1 MRGLAVTTAARAPA
15 LPEVPTVAEAGIP
28 GYEVVSWHGVLGPA
42 GMEPVLVARINKE
55 VNRVRSLPE
64 VAARLLSQGFEPAGG
79 PPDSLA
85 ALLRADV
92 ARWPEVVRA
101 AGARVD

>member
-1 MRGLAVTTAARAPA
+1 MNREL
-15 LPEVPTVAEAGIP
+15 
-28 GYEVVSWHGVLGPA
+28 
-42 GMEPVLVARINKE
+42 
-55 VNRVRSLPE
+55 NRVLSLPE

-79 PPDSLA
+79 PPEALA

>member
-1 MRGLAVTTAARAPA
+1 M
-15 LPEVPTVAEAGIP
+15 
-28 GYEVVSWHGVLGPA
+28 
-42 GMEPVLVARINKE
+42 ARINQAL
-55 VNRVRSLPE
+55 NRVLSLPE

-79 PPDSLA
+79 PPEALA